1 MKNINSEYELV
12 EKLFDKVYIS
22 IFIQNKEIEILEHEM
37 LELSLAIENLG
48 ISLNNIKNKI

>member
-48 ISLNNIKNKI
+48 ISLNNIKTI